1 MNKLEVQAVVAR
13 AKRPIGE
20 AISELSATTADA
32 VRENPRAFVSVE
44 GAAAFLRWQALQ
56 LDGNWDQKAHAEALD
71 FMKRARIY
79 G

>member
-13 AKRPIGE
+13 AKRPIGD

-44 GAAAFLRWQALQ
+44 GPPRSC
-56 LDGNWDQKAHAEALD
+56 GGRRCNWMGTGTRRPTPRPLTL
-71 FMKRARIY
+71 
-79 G
+79 